1 MKQRQVKQQ
10 ARRGSRTVLALA
22 LALASGAAS
31 ALGLGQIEVKSRI
44 GQPFLAEIP
53 IVSNDPSELENLQAE
68 LASPLVFA
76 RIGLQPPSGV
86 VAELRFSSALDSS
99 GRPVIR
105 VTSDQPVNDSLLT
118 FLVSVDWGQGRLVRE
133 YSALL
138 DTPRTV
144 SAPLQPQIEETVVS
158 APNTVEREPELATAP
173 DAPAGAEALADAL
186 AAEANRDSDADADAI
201 APTPQP
207 QPVAQPIPQPAPAA
221 QPQQV
226 ASVTPAPA
234 PAGDLAGQYSVR
246 RGDTLSQIA
255 GRVQGEGFTLDQAM
269 IALLR
274 SNPEAFIDGNVNRL
288 KAGAVLAVPAS
299 EQLASVDAAQARQLV
314 SSQVRQWRDA
324 RRAVP
329 QPALQAGVA
338 AAAAAAPVANPAA
351 AAANPRSAD
360 ARLEIVPPGASS
372 ATQAGTQSGINA
384 GGEGDM
390 LRQELQQNTET
401 LAAREAE
408 LQELKGRVAELEQL
422 QHKQQQLIQMKD
434 SELAAAQQRL
444 AHSNQQAQAL
454 QTGSALPWLIGGGVL
469 LLVVAGGWFWRRRP
483 AKPVFR
489 APLPGDAATAPASTP
504 SIADSFDESSFPAQR
519 APVQAEADLRVDE
532 AADEPAVPV
541 LELQWAS
548 APPASPA
555 PAPAPAA
562 SAKAPA
568 WHVASA
574 DTKGRVEPS
583 LATQPGQERLELAR
597 AYLDLGDRESAR
609 QLLAEV
615 VINGDL
621 AARQRAS
628 RMLQDLD

>member
-1 MKQRQVKQQ
+1 M
-10 ARRGSRTVLALA
+10 LALA

-86 VAELRFSSALDSS
+86 VAELRFASALDSA

-158 APNTVEREPELATAP
+158 APNIVERPLEPEVAAAP
-173 DAPAGAEALADAL
+173 ADAPAEAAPAEETVAAGPDGDNNEDA
-186 AAEANRDSDADADAI
+186 NAI
-201 APTPQP
+201 APTPTP
-207 QPVAQPIPQPAPAA
+207 TPAA
-221 QPQQV
+221 EPAQV
-226 ASVTPAPA
+226 ASASPVEV
-234 PAGDLAGQYSVR
+234 PAGDLAGEYSVR
-246 RGDTLSQIA
+246 RGDTLSEIA

-274 SNPEAFIDGNVNRL
+274 ANPEAFIGGNVNRL
-288 KAGAVLAVPAS
+288 KAGAVLAVPARD
-299 EQLASVDAAQARQLV
+299 QVASVDAAQARQLV

-329 QPALQAGVA
+329 QPALEAGSA
-338 AAAAAAPVANPAA
+338 AAATTPVAAGA
-351 AAANPRSAD
+351 TTAAANPRSAD

-422 QHKQQQLIQMKD
+422 QSKQQQLIAMKD

-444 AHSNQQAQAL
+444 AQSNQKDQAMQAA
-454 QTGSALPWLIGGGVL
+454 SAMPSLIGAGVL
-469 LLVVAGGWFWRRRP
+469 LLAVVGGWFMRRRP
-483 AKPVFR
+483 VKPVFR
-489 APLPGDAATAPASTP
+489 APLPGDAAAAT
-504 SIADSFDESSFPAQR
+504 SIADSFAESSFPAQQR
-519 APVQAEADLRVDE
+519 APVQAEAELRVE
-532 AADEPAVPV
+532 EEPAAPAF
-541 LELQWAS
+541 ELQAS
-548 APPASPA
+548 APAVAAA
-555 PAPAPAA
+555 PAP
-562 SAKAPA
+562 STVAPA

-583 LATQPGQERLELAR
+583 MATQPGQERLELAR

-621 AARQRAS
+621 SARQRAS
-628 RMLQDLD
+628 RMLQELD

>member
-1 MKQRQVKQQ
+1 M
-10 ARRGSRTVLALA
+10 
-22 LALASGAAS
+22 
-31 ALGLGQIEVKSRI
+31 
-44 GQPFLAEIP
+44 
-53 IVSNDPSELENLQAE
+53 
-68 LASPLVFA
+68 
-76 RIGLQPPSGV
+76 
-86 VAELRFSSALDSS
+86 
-99 GRPVIR
+99 
-105 VTSDQPVNDSLLT
+105 LT

-158 APNTVEREPELATAP
+158 APNTIERPIEPEVASAEP
-173 DAPAGAEALADAL
+173 EVASVAADAPAEAVPADGQAV
-186 AAEANRDSDADADAI
+186 AAGPDGDNNANANDI
-201 APTPQP
+201 APTPT
-207 QPVAQPIPQPAPAA
+207 PAA
-221 QPQQV
+221 EPVQV
-226 ASVTPAPA
+226 ASAAPARA
-234 PAGDLAGQYSVR
+234 PAGDLADAYAVR
-246 RGDTLSQIA
+246 RGDTLSGIA
-255 GRVQGEGFTLDQAM
+255 GRLQGEGFTLDQAM

-274 SNPEAFIDGNVNRL
+274 ANPDAFIDGNVNRL
-288 KAGAVLAVPAS
+288 KAGAVLEVPVG

-329 QPALQAGVA
+329 QPALEGGVAAGVA
-338 AAAAAAPVANPAA
+338 AAPVASTATAAAT
-351 AAANPRSAD
+351 PRSAD

-390 LRQELQQNTET
+390 LRQELQQSTET

-422 QHKQQQLIQMKD
+422 QNKQQQLIAMKD

-444 AHSNQQAQAL
+444 AQSNQKDQSMQAA
-454 QTGSALPWLIGGGVL
+454 SAMPWLIGGGVL
-469 LLVVAGGWFWRRRP
+469 LLVVAGGWLWRRRP

-489 APLPGDAATAPASTP
+489 APLPSDAVAATP
-504 SIADSFDESSFPAQR
+504 SIADSFTESSFPASASSAQQR
-519 APVQAEADLRVDE
+519 VPEQAEADLRVE
-532 AADEPAVPV
+532 EEPAVPV

-548 APPASPA
+548 S
-555 PAPAPAA
+555 APAPAA
-562 SAKAPA
+562 APPASAQAPA

-583 LATQPGQERLELAR
+583 MAQQPGQERLELAR
-597 AYLDLGDRESAR
+597 AYLDLGDHESAR

>member
-1 MKQRQVKQQ
+1 VKQRQVKQP

-86 VAELRFSSALDSS
+86 VAELRFASALDSA

-158 APNTVEREPELATAP
+158 APNIVERPLEPEVAA
-173 DAPAGAEALADAL
+173 APAEAPADAAPAEETV
-186 AAEANRDSDADADAI
+186 AAGPDGDNNDDANAI
-201 APTPQP
+201 APTPTP
-207 QPVAQPIPQPAPAA
+207 AAEPANAPA
-221 QPQQV
+221 QV
-226 ASVTPAPA
+226 ASAEPVAA
-234 PAGDLAGQYSVR
+234 PAGDLAGEYSVR
-246 RGDTLSQIA
+246 RGDTLSEIA

-274 SNPEAFIDGNVNRL
+274 ANPEAFIGGNVNRL

-299 EQLASVDAAQARQLV
+299 DQVASVDAAQARQLV

-329 QPALQAGVA
+329 QPALEAGIA
-338 AAAAAAPVANPAA
+338 AAAATAPVSAGAST

-422 QHKQQQLIQMKD
+422 QNKQQQLIAMKD

-444 AHSNQQAQAL
+444 AQSNQKDQAMQAA
-454 QTGSALPWLIGGGVL
+454 SAMPWLIGAGVL
-469 LLVVAGGWFWRRRP
+469 LLAVVGGWFMRRRP
-483 AKPVFR
+483 VKPVFR
-489 APLPGDAATAPASTP
+489 APLPGDAVATT
-504 SIADSFDESSFPAQR
+504 SIADSFAESSFPAQQR
-519 APVQAEADLRVDE
+519 APVQAEAEL
-532 AADEPAVPV
+532 PV
-541 LELQWAS
+541 EE
-548 APPASPA
+548 
-555 PAPAPAA
+555 APAA
-562 SAKAPA
+562 PAFELQSTVPAAAAAPASSTVAPA

-574 DTKGRVEPS
+574 DNKGRVEPS
-583 LATQPGQERLELAR
+583 MATQPGQERLELAR

-621 AARQRAS
+621 SARQRAS
-628 RMLQDLD
+628 RMLQELD

>member
-1 MKQRQVKQQ
+1 MKQRQVKQP

-76 RIGLQPPSGV
+76 RIGLQPPTGIVS
-86 VAELRFSSALDSS
+86 ELRFSSALDSS

-105 VTSDQPVNDSLLT
+105 VTSEQPVNDSLLT

-158 APNTVEREPELATAP
+158 APNIVERPLEPEVAATPA
-173 DAPAGAEALADAL
+173 DAPTEAAPAEESVAAGPDSDNNADANAIPPTPTQ
-186 AAEANRDSDADADAI
+186 AAEPAS
-201 APTPQP
+201 
-207 QPVAQPIPQPAPAA
+207 APA
-221 QPQQV
+221 QV
-226 ASVTPAPA
+226 ASVAPAAA
-234 PAGDLAGQYSVR
+234 PAGDLAGEYSVR

-255 GRVQGEGFTLDQAM
+255 GRVQGEGFTLDQTM

-274 SNPEAFIDGNVNRL
+274 ANPEAFIGGNVNRL

-299 EQLASVDAAQARQLV
+299 EQLASVDAAQASQLV

-329 QPALQAGVA
+329 QPALEAGIA
-338 AAAAAAPVANPAA
+338 ASAATSPVATGATA

-372 ATQAGTQSGINA
+372 ATQAGDTQSGINA

-422 QHKQQQLIQMKD
+422 QSKQQQLIAMKD

-444 AHSNQQAQAL
+444 AQSNQKDQAMQVA
-454 QTGSALPWLIGGGVL
+454 SAMPWLIGGGVL
-469 LLVVAGGWFWRRRP
+469 LLVVAGGWFLRRRP
-483 AKPVFR
+483 VKPVFR
-489 APLPGDAATAPASTP
+489 APLPGDAAAAP
-504 SIADSFDESSFPAQR
+504 SIADSFTESSFPAQQR
-519 APVQAEADLRVDE
+519 APVQAEADLRVE
-532 AADEPAVPV
+532 EEPAVPV

-548 APPASPA
+548 APAAATA
-555 PAPAPAA
+555 PAPSA
-562 SAKAPA
+562 SAPA

-583 LATQPGQERLELAR
+583 MATQPGQERLELAR

-621 AARQRAS
+621 SARQRAS
-628 RMLQDLD
+628 RMLQELD

>member
-1 MKQRQVKQQ
+1 MASGSEVKQRQQKQP

-31 ALGLGQIEVKSRI
+31 ALGLGQIEVKSRV

-86 VAELRFSSALDSS
+86 VAELRFASALDSA

-158 APNTVEREPELATAP
+158 APNIVERPLEPEVAA
-173 DAPAGAEALADAL
+173 APAEGAPAEESVAAGPDGDNGDDA
-186 AAEANRDSDADADAI
+186 NAI
-201 APTPQP
+201 APTPTP
-207 QPVAQPIPQPAPAA
+207 AAEPAAAPA
-221 QPQQV
+221 QV
-226 ASVTPAPA
+226 ASAAPPAM
-234 PAGDLAGQYSVR
+234 PAGDLAGEYSVR

-255 GRVQGEGFTLDQAM
+255 DRMQGEGFTLDQAM

-274 SNPEAFIDGNVNRL
+274 ANPEAFIGGNINRL
-288 KAGAVLAVPAS
+288 KAGAVLALPAS
-299 EQLASVDAAQARQLV
+299 EQMASVDAAQARQLV

-329 QPALQAGVA
+329 QPALEAGIA
-338 AAAAAAPVANPAA
+338 AAAATAPVAAGA
-351 AAANPRSAD
+351 TTAAANPRSAD

-422 QHKQQQLIQMKD
+422 QSKQQQLIAMKD

-444 AHSNQQAQAL
+444 AQSNQKDQAMQAA
-454 QTGSALPWLIGGGVL
+454 SAMPWLIGGGVL
-469 LLVVAGGWFWRRRP
+469 LLAVVGGWFMRRRP
-483 AKPVFR
+483 VKPVFR
-489 APLPGDAATAPASTP
+489 APLPTDAGAAP
-504 SIADSFDESSFPAQR
+504 SIADSFTESSFPEPSNRVPQHS
-519 APVQAEADLRVDE
+519 PVQAEADLRVE
-532 AADEPAVPV
+532 EEPAAPAF
-541 LELQWAS
+541 ELQAS
-548 APPASPA
+548 APARAAA
-555 PAPAPAA
+555 PAP
-562 SAKAPA
+562 STSAPA

-583 LATQPGQERLELAR
+583 MATQPGQERLELAR

-609 QLLAEV
+609 QMLAEV

-621 AARQRAS
+621 VARQHAS
-628 RMLQDLD
+628 RMLQELD